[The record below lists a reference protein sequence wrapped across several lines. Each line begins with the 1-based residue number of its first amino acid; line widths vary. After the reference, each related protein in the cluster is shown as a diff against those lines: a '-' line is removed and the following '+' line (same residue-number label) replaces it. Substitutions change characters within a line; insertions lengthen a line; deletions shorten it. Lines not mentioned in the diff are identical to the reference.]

1 MLSQAKIVFE
11 FVLIPLMPLTIYAFM
26 CILHRDLRETL
37 YEVFFVESRVN
48 ERYMCSH
55 LMGAPMRNIT
65 QFAVSV
71 VLLASQVHIPSLG
84 NVTAA
89 AESSTPAVGVYEVK
103 LNTNTASAVEILAS
117 KPNYDSE
124 VLAPLHAAEAVAYA
138 KAHASKPMVAKV
150 TVPRVT
156 TVVAGSHA
164 DWMRAAGISESD
176 FGYVDY
182 IVSHESGW
190 VYTKSN
196 YAGSGAYGLGQAYPA
211 GKMAAFGSDYLTN
224 PVTQLKWA
232 NAYAVGKYGSWA
244 NAYAHWLSNHSW

>member
-1 MLSQAKIVFE
+1 
-11 FVLIPLMPLTIYAFM
+11 
-26 CILHRDLRETL
+26 
-37 YEVFFVESRVN
+37 
-48 ERYMCSH
+48 
-55 LMGAPMRNIT
+55 MRNIT
-65 QFAVSV
+65 QFAVSL

-89 AESSTPAVGVYEVK
+89 ADSSNPAAGVYEVK
-103 LNTNTASAVEILAS
+103 LNTNTASAVEIVAA
-117 KPNYDSE
+117 KAPDYDTE
-124 VLAPLHAAEAVAYA
+124 VLAPLHAAEAAAYA
-138 KAHASKPMVAKV
+138 KAHAPKPKVTIV

-156 TVVAGSHA
+156 VVVTGSHA

-190 VYTKSN
+190 VYTKYN

-232 NAYAVGKYGSWA
+232 NAYAVGNYGSWA
-244 NAYAHWLSNHSW
+244 NAYAHWLRYHSW